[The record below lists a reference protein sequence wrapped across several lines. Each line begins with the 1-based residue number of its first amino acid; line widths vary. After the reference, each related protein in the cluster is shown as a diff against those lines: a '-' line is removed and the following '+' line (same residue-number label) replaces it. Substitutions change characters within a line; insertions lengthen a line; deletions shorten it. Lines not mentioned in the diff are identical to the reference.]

1 MDIKSFRVTRLFCF
15 FHCRGG
21 HAFNAH
27 LNVGNPGTIWLDD
40 TNCVGN
46 ETSIL
51 DCDHRNL
58 GVSNCGHNEDV
69 AVFCH
74 GGDLY
79 TFIIFRSLLS
89 NYNIG
94 VGRGGGGG
102 GGRGARPYWYNLE
115 LRLVRSIRTTCS
127 QKQSSISIIF
137 KC

>member
-102 GGRGARPYWYNLE
+102 GGGGQGGQAILVQPGITFGPVHQDNLFTKAVE
-115 LRLVRSIRTTCS
+115 H
-127 QKQSSISIIF
+127 F
-137 KC
+137 YHF